1 MRDSGRVKDA
11 TTPKK
16 LGRPSKATDTR
27 IEASVAAIAAGVPVT
42 HAARAAGVH
51 RSTLSAWR
59 ADNSDIRDRL
69 EKAEAEAVQ
78 FHVAIVRK
86 AAIEGVW
93 TASAWWLERTH
104 PAEFGKRLRTDQS
117 VTVRDEAAD
126 LASFTA
132 AVEEAIPDETTRKE
146 VAVALLRFQDRAR
159 GGAPWQPSPKP

>member
-1 MRDSGRVKDA
+1 VRYA
-11 TTPKK
+11 TPSKK
-16 LGRPSKATDTR
+16 LGRPTKATDDR
-27 IEASVAAIAAGVPVT
+27 IAAIVLAIASGVPVG

-59 ADNSDIRDRL
+59 AENSDISDRL

-86 AAIEGVW
+86 AAIDGVW

-126 LASFTA
+126 LASFRD
-132 AVEEAIPDETTRKE
+132 AVEQVIPDEITRKE
-146 VAVALLRFQDRAR
+146 IAVALLRFQDRTR
-159 GGAPWQPSPKP
+159 GAAPWQPSPKS